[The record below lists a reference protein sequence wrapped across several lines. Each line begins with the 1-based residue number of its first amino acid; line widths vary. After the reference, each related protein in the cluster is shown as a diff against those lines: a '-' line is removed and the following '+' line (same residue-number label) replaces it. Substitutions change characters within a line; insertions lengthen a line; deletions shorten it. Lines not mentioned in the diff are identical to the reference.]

1 MRHESSRVGARHWA
15 WAALCLLPLLVAAQ
29 TPADL
34 DQAAAAEAAAA
45 GPDVALVRFRGST
58 LFEIRAPIGSMST
71 AERASAIERRLL
83 DVASGPDSV
92 LANLRV
98 IERDG
103 FSEIYAGDAL
113 VRAVTDRDAE
123 RTGRTRRQLAADQL
137 LVIRDALEVEFRDRS
152 IASLLRGALLA
163 LGASVVL
170 AGLLLVLRRFH
181 RRWQARVTALAR
193 SWRQRAGAHVHLL
206 SPAAF
211 IEAGRTASGLIAW
224 LIAIALFYFYLD
236 FVLSLFPWTR
246 GIAAAMVA
254 TVTRIV
260 KSVLTGFV
268 SYLPDL
274 FSIAVIVVI
283 ARVILK
289 GVRRLFDQ
297 IAEGRLTIAS
307 FYPEWAAPTYSLVRF
322 FVIAVAAVM
331 VFPYLPGSG
340 SEGFKGVSV
349 FLGLLVSLGA
359 ASAIA
364 NVIAGIVITYMRP
377 FRVGERVKIADAVGD
392 VTGKDL
398 FVVRLRTVKNVDIT
412 IPNSLVLANHIVNF
426 SSSAA
431 TRGLV
436 LHTKVT
442 IGYDV
447 PWRKVHELMI
457 GAARRVEGILE
468 SPAPFVLQ
476 TSLDDFSV
484 SYELNAFTDRP
495 AGMAGLYSRL
505 HAEVL
510 DAFNAAGVEIMSPA
524 YTAVRDG
531 NRAAIPEEH
540 LPKDYRAP
548 AFSLLSRVLQPDR
561 GSS

>member
-1 MRHESSRVGARHWA
+1 LTRT
-15 WAALCLLPLLVAAQ
+15 PLLSSAAVAESIRG
-29 TPADL
+29 
-34 DQAAAAEAAAA
+34 AA
-45 GPDVALVRFRGST
+45 
-58 LFEIRAPIGSMST
+58 
-71 AERASAIERRLL
+71 
-83 DVASGPDSV
+83 
-92 LANLRV
+92 
-98 IERDG
+98 
-103 FSEIYAGDAL
+103 
-113 VRAVTDRDAE
+113 
-123 RTGRTRRQLAADQL
+123 
-137 LVIRDALEVEFRDRS
+137 
-152 IASLLRGALLA
+152 ALLA
-163 LGASVVL
+163 LAVGFA
-170 AGLLLVLRRFH
+170 LLY
-181 RRWQARVTALAR
+181 A
-193 SWRQRAGAHVHLL
+193 
-206 SPAAF
+206 
-211 IEAGRTASGLIAW
+211 
-224 LIAIALFYFYLD
+224 YLQ

-246 GIAAAMVA
+246 GIADLMVSSA
-254 TVTRIV
+254 TGIVTDLL
-260 KSVLTGFV
+260 SGLFG
-268 SYLPDL
+268 YLPDL
-274 FSIAVIVVI
+274 FSIVVIVFI
-283 ARVILK
+283 ARLLLR
-289 GVRRLFDQ
+289 GLRGMFDQ
-297 IAEGRLTIAS
+297 VGSGRIALGS

-322 FVIAVAAVM
+322 LVIAVAAVM

-340 SEGFKGVSV
+340 SEGFKGISV

-392 VTGKDL
+392 VIGKDL

-468 SPAPFVLQ
+468 SPPPYVLQ

-484 SYELNAFTDRP
+484 SYELNACTDRP
-495 AGMAGLYSRL
+495 SEMATLYSRL
-505 HAEVL
+505 HGEVL

-531 NRAAIPEEH
+531 NRATIPDEH
-540 LPKDYRAP
+540 LPKDYRPP
-548 AFSLLSRVLQPDR
+548 AFNVFSRILRPQQE
-561 GSS
+561 G

>member
-1 MRHESSRVGARHWA
+1 M
-15 WAALCLLPLLVAAQ
+15 AAGLCGLPLFAAAQAPAEEAAAQ
-29 TPADL
+29 TPVGADA
-34 DQAAAAEAAAA
+34 AAAAETAASAE
-45 GPDVALVRFRGST
+45 VAPVRFRGAT
-58 LFEIRAPIGSMST
+58 LFEVGAPIGALTT
-71 AERASAIERRLL
+71 AERAAAIEQRLL
-83 DVASGPDSV
+83 DVAKGSDGV
-92 LANLRV
+92 LDNLRV

-113 VRAVTDRDAE
+113 IRAVTDPDAE

-137 LVIRDALEVEFRDRS
+137 VVIRDALATEFRDRS

-163 LGASVVL
+163 LAASAVL
-170 AGLLLVLRRFH
+170 GLLLFGLRRFH
-181 RRWQARVTALAR
+181 TKWQQQILELANRWRE
-193 SWRQRAGAHVHLL
+193 RAGAHVHLL
-206 SPAAF
+206 SPATF
-211 IEAGRTASGLIAW
+211 IEAGRTASGVVAW

-246 GIAAAMVA
+246 GIAAAMVT
-254 TVTRIV
+254 TVTGIV
-260 KSVLTGFV
+260 KKVLTAFV
-268 SYLPDL
+268 GYAPDL
-274 FSIAVIVVI
+274 FSIVVIVLI
-283 ARVILK
+283 ARLILK
-289 GVRRLFDQ
+289 GVRRFFDQ
-297 IAEGRLTIAS
+297 IAMERLTLPS

-331 VFPYLPGSG
+331 VFPYMPGSG
-340 SEGFKGVSV
+340 SEGFKGISV
-349 FLGLLVSLGA
+349 FIGLLVSLGA

-412 IPNSLVLANHIVNF
+412 IPNSLVLANHIINF

-436 LHTKVT
+436 LHTRVT

-447 PWRKVHELMI
+447 PWRQVHELLT
-457 GAARRVEGILE
+457 GAARKVEGILE

-484 SYELNAFTDRP
+484 AYELNAYTDRP
-495 AGMAGLYSRL
+495 AEMAALYSRL
-505 HAEVL
+505 HAEVQ
-510 DAFNAAGVEIMSPA
+510 DAFNAAGVEILSPV
-524 YTAVRDG
+524 YSAVRDG
-531 NRAAIPEEH
+531 NRATIPDEH
-540 LPKDYRAP
+540 LPKDYETP
-548 AFSLLSRVLQPDR
+548 SFNLLARVLRPER
-561 GSS
+561 GGT